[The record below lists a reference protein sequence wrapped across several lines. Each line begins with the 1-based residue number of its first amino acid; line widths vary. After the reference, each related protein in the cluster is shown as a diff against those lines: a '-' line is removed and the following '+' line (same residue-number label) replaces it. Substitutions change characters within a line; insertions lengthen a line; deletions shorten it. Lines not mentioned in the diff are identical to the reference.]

1 MKNKYKKLSILIPAY
16 NEEAT
21 VAPLLDKVK
30 ATSIMLTKEIIVVD
44 NNSRDR
50 TKELVSD
57 WIIKNKDVTAKL
69 IVEKIPGKGAAVRS
83 AIKAASGDILIIQDA
98 DLEYDPKDY
107 NELLKPILEHKTRV
121 VYGNRL
127 GLKENTTA
135 HISFYLGGRIMTIAG
150 ALIFGKDLKD
160 INTCYKAWDAD
171 LTKNVDFKE
180 KGFAFD
186 FAEITPF
193 FIKSLRKDKK
203 EIAIIPI
210 HFYPRTI
217 AQGKKIKWQD
227 GVYGVW
233 AMLKYRFRNI

>member
-1 MKNKYKKLSILIPAY
+1 MS
-16 NEEAT
+16 
-21 VAPLLDKVK
+21 LLDKVK
-30 ATSIMLTKEIIVVD
+30 ATSITLTKEIIVVD

-135 HISFYLGGRIMTIAG
+135 HILFYLGGRIMTIAG
-150 ALIFGKDLKD
+150 TLIFGKDLKD
-160 INTCYKAWDAD
+160 INTCYKVWDAN
-171 LTKNVDFKE
+171 LTKNVTFEE

-186 FAEITPF
+186 FAEKTPF
-193 FIKSLRKDKK
+193 FIKALKKK
-203 EIAIIPI
+203 EKKDIALVPI
-210 HFYPRTI
+210 HYYPRTV
-217 AQGKKIKWQD
+217 AQGKKVKWQD
-227 GVYGVW
+227 GVYGIW
-233 AMLKYRFRNI
+233 AMMKYRFRNI